1 MNFADIKGI
10 SLASGFKLQAES
22 PLDARNVVDTIEE
35 RDALVTIH
43 AAYEGLRV
51 YVKANKVIYVYNG
64 SGWTNTNTTY
74 GLATTTANGLL
85 SAADFK
91 KLAKFTEAEAGYL
104 SGVTSSIQ
112 TQLNGKAATSHGTHV
127 TYSTS
132 APLANGTASAG
143 SAATVA
149 RSDHRHPLQTSVSG
163 SAGSATNDSKGQ
175 NISTTY
181 IKGLSVSG
189 RTITYTKG
197 DGTTGSIN
205 TQDTTYGLATA
216 SANGLLSSGDFTKL
230 SKFSATEAGYL
241 AGVTSSIQT
250 QLNGKAATSHGTH
263 VTYATVAPKANG
275 TAAVGTSA
283 KVAREDH
290 VHPLQTSVA
299 NATKATQD
307 SEGQNI
313 STTYIK
319 NLSVSGRTVTFTRG
333 DGTTG
338 SITTQDTNTT
348 YSNFSGATS
357 SAAGSAGLV
366 PAPAAGA
373 STRYLRSDGT
383 WQVPPNTTYGVVNAD
398 SNGLMT
404 PAMFNKLNSIAEDAT
419 KVTIDS
425 ALSSTSTN
433 PVQNKVINSAL
444 AGKANTSH
452 GTHVS
457 FSTTAPV
464 ANGTA
469 SAGSAST
476 VARSDHRHPLQ
487 TSVSGSA
494 GSATNDSEGQNIS
507 TTYIKGLSVAGKVIT
522 YTKGDGST
530 GTITTQDTNT
540 TYSNFKAATTSAA
553 GGAGLVPAPAAGAA
567 NRYLRSDGT
576 WAVPPDTNTTY
587 NTGNATTAGI
597 GKLYTGT
604 GSATDG
610 SMTQSAI
617 TTALNGKAA
626 TSHGTH
632 VSYSTSAPKANGTAS
647 AGSAAAVARA
657 DHVHPLQTSV
667 ANATKA
673 TQDSAGQNISTTY
686 IKGLSVSGKV
696 ITYTRGDG
704 TTGTITTQDTNTT
717 YSNFKAATTS
727 AAGGAGLV
735 PAPAAGAA
743 NRYLRSDGTWAV
755 PPDTNTTYSTGTAST
770 LGLTKLYT
778 ATGTATDGTMTQAAI
793 NTALAGKANTSHG
806 THVTYATV
814 APKANGTAAVGTSAK
829 VAREDHV
836 HPLQT
841 SVANA
846 TKATQD
852 SAGQNISTTYI
863 KALSVSGRT
872 ITYTKGDGTTGTIT
886 TQDTNTTYSTGN
898 ATTAGIGKLYTA
910 TGTAVDGSM
919 TQNAITTALNGKAAT
934 SHTHSNYS
942 GKSSKRS
949 VTLTAAN
956 WSGSGPYTIT
966 VNVTGATTTNNIE
979 VLIPGTATDTQ
990 VEAWMNACIVNGTQA
1005 SGSITL
1011 KAYGEKPEIDIPI
1024 EVIVRGDI

>member
-74 GLATTTANGLL
+74 GLATASANGLL

-127 TYSTS
+127 SYSTS

-175 NISTTY
+175 NISITY

-250 QLNGKAATSHGTH
+250 QLNGKANTSHGTH
-263 VTYATVAPKANG
+263 VTYATIAPKANG

-348 YSNFSGATS
+348 YSNFKAATT
-357 SAAGSAGLV
+357 SAAGGAGLV

-373 STRYLRSDGT
+373 ANRYLRSDGT
-383 WQVPPNTTYGVVNAD
+383 WQVPPNTTYGVVNAN

-457 FSTTAPV
+457 FSTTAPL

-469 SAGSAST
+469 SAGTAST

-507 TTYIKGLSVAGKVIT
+507 TTYIKGLSVSGRTIT

-587 NTGNATTAGI
+587 GTGNATTAGI

-610 SMTQSAI
+610 SMTQAAI

-626 TSHGTH
+626 
-632 VSYSTSAPKANGTAS
+632 
-647 AGSAAAVARA
+647 
-657 DHVHPLQTSV
+657 
-667 ANATKA
+667 
-673 TQDSAGQNISTTY
+673 
-686 IKGLSVSGKV
+686 
-696 ITYTRGDG
+696 
-704 TTGTITTQDTNTT
+704 
-717 YSNFKAATTS
+717 
-727 AAGGAGLV
+727 
-735 PAPAAGAA
+735 
-743 NRYLRSDGTWAV
+743 
-755 PPDTNTTYSTGTAST
+755 
-770 LGLTKLYT
+770 
-778 ATGTATDGTMTQAAI
+778 
-793 NTALAGKANTSHG
+793 TSHG

-836 HPLQT
+836 HPLQTSVANATKATQDSEGQNISSTYIKGLSVTGKVITYTRGDGTTGTITTQDTNTTYSTGTASTLGLTKLYTSTGTATDGTMTQAAINTALAGKANTSHGTHVSFSTTAPLANGTASAGTASTVARSDHRHPLQT

-910 TGTAVDGSM
+910 TGTAIDGSM

-949 VTLTAAN
+949 VTLTAAK

-966 VNVTGATTTNNIE
+966 VNVTGATATNNIE

>member
-1 MNFADIKGI
+1 MV
-10 SLASGFKLQAES
+10 KL
-22 PLDARNVVDTIEE
+22 
-35 RDALVTIH
+35 
-43 AAYEGLRV
+43 
-51 YVKANKVIYVYNG
+51 
-64 SGWTNTNTTY
+64 
-74 GLATTTANGLL
+74 
-85 SAADFK
+85 
-91 KLAKFTEAEAGYL
+91 
-104 SGVTSSIQ
+104 
-112 TQLNGKAATSHGTHV
+112 LNGKAATSHGTHV

-216 SANGLLSSGDFTKL
+216 SANGLLSAADFTKL
-230 SKFSATEAGYL
+230 SKFSAIEAGYL

-299 NATKATQD
+299 TATKATQD

-457 FSTTAPV
+457 FSNTAPV

-507 TTYIKGLSVAGKVIT
+507 TTYIKGLSVSGKVIT

-553 GGAGLVPAPAAGAA
+553 GSAGLVPAPAAGAA

-626 TSHGTH
+626 SSHGTH
-632 VSYSTSAPKANGTAS
+632 VTYSTSAPKANGTAS

-667 ANATKA
+667 ATATKA
-673 TQDSAGQNISTTY
+673 TQDSEGQNISTTY

-755 PPDTNTTYSTGTAST
+755 PPDTNTTYSTGTASA

-863 KALSVSGRT
+863 KGLSVSGRT

-910 TGTAVDGSM
+910 TGTAIDGSM

-942 GKSSKRS
+942 GKSSKQS
-949 VTLTAAN
+949 VTLGAAN
-956 WSGSGPYTIT
+956 WTGSGPFTIT

>member
-74 GLATTTANGLL
+74 GLATASANGLL

-127 TYSTS
+127 SYSTS

-143 SAATVA
+143 TATTVA

-250 QLNGKAATSHGTH
+250 QLNGKANTSHGTH

-307 SEGQNI
+307 SVGQNI

-348 YSNFSGATS
+348 YSNFKAATT
-357 SAAGSAGLV
+357 SAAGGAGLV

-373 STRYLRSDGT
+373 ANRYLRSDGT
-383 WQVPPNTTYGVVNAD
+383 WQVPPNTTYGVVNAN

-457 FSTTAPV
+457 FSTTAPL

-469 SAGSAST
+469 SAGTAST

-507 TTYIKGLSVAGKVIT
+507 TTYIKGLSVSGRTIT

-587 NTGNATTAGI
+587 GTGNATTAGI

-610 SMTQSAI
+610 SMTQAAI

-626 TSHGTH
+626 
-632 VSYSTSAPKANGTAS
+632 
-647 AGSAAAVARA
+647 
-657 DHVHPLQTSV
+657 
-667 ANATKA
+667 
-673 TQDSAGQNISTTY
+673 
-686 IKGLSVSGKV
+686 
-696 ITYTRGDG
+696 
-704 TTGTITTQDTNTT
+704 
-717 YSNFKAATTS
+717 
-727 AAGGAGLV
+727 
-735 PAPAAGAA
+735 
-743 NRYLRSDGTWAV
+743 
-755 PPDTNTTYSTGTAST
+755 
-770 LGLTKLYT
+770 
-778 ATGTATDGTMTQAAI
+778 
-793 NTALAGKANTSHG
+793 TSHG

-836 HPLQT
+836 HPLQTSVANATKATQDSEGQNISSTYIKGLSVTGKVITYTRGDGTTGTITTQDTNTTYSTGTASTLGLTKLYTSTGTATDGTMTQAAINTALAGKANTSHGTHVSFSTTAPLANGTASAGTASTVARSDHRHPLQT

-910 TGTAVDGSM
+910 TGTAIDGSM

-949 VTLTAAN
+949 VTLTAAK

-966 VNVTGATTTNNIE
+966 VNVTGATATNNIE

>member
-74 GLATTTANGLL
+74 GLASSTANGLL

-216 SANGLLSSGDFTKL
+216 SANGLLQSGDFTKL
-230 SKFSATEAGYL
+230 SKFSAVEAGYL

-263 VTYATVAPKANG
+263 VIYATVTPKANG

-307 SEGQNI
+307 SVGQNI

-348 YSNFSGATS
+348 YSNFKAATT
-357 SAAGSAGLV
+357 SAAGGAGLV

-373 STRYLRSDGT
+373 ANRYLRSDGT
-383 WQVPPNTTYGVVNAD
+383 WQVPPNTTYGVVNAN

-457 FSTTAPV
+457 FSTTAPL

-469 SAGSAST
+469 SAGTAST

-507 TTYIKGLSVAGKVIT
+507 TTYIKGLSVSGKVIT

-587 NTGNATTAGI
+587 GTGNATTAGI

-610 SMTQSAI
+610 SMTQAAI

-626 TSHGTH
+626 
-632 VSYSTSAPKANGTAS
+632 
-647 AGSAAAVARA
+647 
-657 DHVHPLQTSV
+657 
-667 ANATKA
+667 
-673 TQDSAGQNISTTY
+673 
-686 IKGLSVSGKV
+686 
-696 ITYTRGDG
+696 
-704 TTGTITTQDTNTT
+704 
-717 YSNFKAATTS
+717 
-727 AAGGAGLV
+727 
-735 PAPAAGAA
+735 
-743 NRYLRSDGTWAV
+743 
-755 PPDTNTTYSTGTAST
+755 
-770 LGLTKLYT
+770 
-778 ATGTATDGTMTQAAI
+778 
-793 NTALAGKANTSHG
+793 TSHG

-836 HPLQT
+836 HPLQTSVANATKATQDSEGQNISTTYIKGLSVSGKVITYTRGDGSTGTITTQDTNTTYSTGTASTLGLTKLYTSTGTATDGTMTQAAINTALAGKANTSHGTHVSFSTTAPLANGTASAGTASTVARSDHRHPLQT

-910 TGTAVDGSM
+910 TGTAIDGSM

-949 VTLTAAN
+949 VTLTAAK

>member
-216 SANGLLSSGDFTKL
+216 SANGLLQSGDFTKL

-383 WQVPPNTTYGVVNAD
+383 WQVPPNTTYGVVNAS

-457 FSTTAPV
+457 FSTTAPL

-469 SAGSAST
+469 SAGTAST

-507 TTYIKGLSVAGKVIT
+507 TTYIKGLSVSGKVIT
-522 YTKGDGST
+522 YTKGDGTT

-540 TYSNFKAATTSAA
+540 TYSNFKAATASAA

-587 NTGNATTAGI
+587 STGNASTAGI

-632 VSYSTSAPKANGTAS
+632 VTYATVAPKANGTAAVGTS
-647 AGSAAAVARA
+647 AKVARE

-717 YSNFKAATTS
+717 YSNFKAASSSAAGAAGLVPAPAAGAANRYLRSDGTWSVPPDTNTTYSNFKAATTS

-743 NRYLRSDGTWAV
+743 NRYLRSDGTWQV
-755 PPDTNTTYSTGTAST
+755 PPDTNTTYSTGTASAS
-770 LGLTKLYT
+770 GLTKLYT
-778 ATGTATDGTMTQAAI
+778 GTGTATDGTMTQAAI
-793 NTALAGKANTSHG
+793 NTALS
-806 THVTYATV
+806 
-814 APKANGTAAVGTSAK
+814 
-829 VAREDHV
+829 
-836 HPLQT
+836 
-841 SVANA
+841 
-846 TKATQD
+846 
-852 SAGQNISTTYI
+852 
-863 KALSVSGRT
+863 
-872 ITYTKGDGTTGTIT
+872 
-886 TQDTNTTYSTGN
+886 
-898 ATTAGIGKLYTA
+898 
-910 TGTAVDGSM
+910 
-919 TQNAITTALNGKAAT
+919 GKAAT

-942 GKSSKRS
+942 GKSSKQS
-949 VTLTAAN
+949 VTLGAAN
-956 WSGSGPYTIT
+956 WSGSGPFTIT